1 MHRTQI
7 YFDEPLFDE
16 LKRQASLLGVS
27 ISAYIRDTLKKDI
40 EEKNRKKPSIDF
52 DSVAGIWADR
62 DISVESIR
70 KSAWK

>member
-7 YFDEPLFDE
+7 YFDEPLFHD

-40 EEKNRKKPSIDF
+40 EEKKQQSSSIDF
-52 DSVAGIWADR
+52 DAMSGIWKDK
-62 DISVESIR
+62 DVTIDSIR
-70 KSAWK
+70 EKAWR